1 VKHRRNAILWAI
13 GWWIVRRQVRRR
25 AAVAVAGV
33 GATAT
38 AQRGRIRAVLGAVL
52 LVGLLA
58 AGLIAARKLLASG
71 EPGDANS
78 LTDMPP
84 FPDVPSFPD
93 APDAPDAPGPAEPDP
108 GPAPA

>member
-1 VKHRRNAILWAI
+1 MKHRRNAILWAI
-13 GWWIVRRQVRRR
+13 GWWLVRRQIRRR

-38 AQRGRIRAVLGAVL
+38 AQRGRLRSVLGAVF

-58 AGLIAARKLLASG
+58 AGLVAARKLLSRG
-71 EPGDANS
+71 EPS
-78 LTDMPP
+78 EVPP
-84 FPDVPSFPD
+84 LPDVPAFPD
-93 APDAPDAPGPAEPDP
+93 AWSAPAEPDA

>member
-13 GWWIVRRQVRRR
+13 GWWLVRRQIRRR

-38 AQRGRIRAVLGAVL
+38 ATAQRGRVRSVLGAVL

-58 AGLIAARKLLASG
+58 AGLVAARKLLSSG
-71 EPGDANS
+71 EPAVVS
-78 LTDMPP
+78 PP
-84 FPDVPSFPD
+84 PDVPAFPD
-93 APDAPDAPGPAEPDP
+93 APGFPAEPDP
-108 GPAPA
+108 GPAAA

>member
-1 VKHRRNAILWAI
+1 MKQRRNAILWAI
-13 GWWIVRRQVRRR
+13 GWWIVRRQIRRR

-38 AQRGRIRAVLGAVL
+38 AQRGRIRAVLGPVRL

-58 AGLIAARKLLASG
+58 AGLVAARKLLASG
-71 EPGDANS
+71 KPGEAPTPADA
-78 LTDMPP
+78 PP
-84 FPDVPSFPD
+84 FPDAPSL
-93 APDAPDAPGPAEPDP
+93 PAEPDP

>member
-1 VKHRRNAILWAI
+1 VKSRRNAILWAI
-13 GWWIVRRQVRRR
+13 GWWLVRRQIRRR

-38 AQRGRIRAVLGAVL
+38 ATARRGRLRSMLGAVL

-58 AGLIAARKLLASG
+58 AGFVAARKLLSSG
-71 EPGDANS
+71 EESAAPALPDLPA
-78 LTDMPP
+78 

-93 APDAPDAPGPAEPDP
+93 GAGAPGEPEPGPA
-108 GPAPA
+108 AA

>member
-1 VKHRRNAILWAI
+1 VKNRRNAILWAI

-33 GATAT
+33 GATAS

-58 AGLIAARKLLASG
+58 AGLVAARKLLASG
-71 EPGDANS
+71 EAGETNTLADV
-78 LTDMPP
+78 PP
-84 FPDVPSFPD
+84 FPD
-93 APDAPDAPGPAEPDP
+93 APVAPAEPDP
-108 GPAPA
+108 GPAAA

>member
-1 VKHRRNAILWAI
+1 MKQRRNAILWAI

-33 GATAT
+33 GATAA
-38 AQRGRIRAVLGAVL
+38 AQRGRIRTVLGAVL

-58 AGLIAARKLLASG
+58 AGLVAARKLLASG
-71 EPGDANS
+71 EPGAPS
-78 LTDMPP
+78 LADVPP
-84 FPDVPSFPD
+84 FPD
-93 APDAPDAPGPAEPDP
+93 APAAPVEPDP